1 MTEARIKTVAVTG
14 AHGKAGRAA
23 VAEFLAHGYDVL
35 ACDLA
40 GPVGRNS
47 DLGAPTMR
55 VDLTDY
61 GQALQALAGADAVV
75 HMANIPEPGMF
86 PPAQTLNRN
95 TAMNHNVFLAA
106 QALGL
111 ARVVWASS
119 ETTLGLPFA
128 ADGGTLRYAPVDEA
142 HFPHP
147 SSTYALSKVL
157 GEVAAAQFAAWSGIP
172 FVGLRLTNIFTEDEY
187 AKVPEFWAEPMSRA
201 WNLWGYVD
209 ARDVGAACRN
219 AVESNSTGS
228 ENLIIAAADTIM
240 DMPSSKLLAKHFPEL
255 ELRRDVSGHET
266 LLSIEAARRVIGY
279 EPAHSWRDSVVRR
292 RCAV

>member
-1 MTEARIKTVAVTG
+1 MSVIPVKSIAVTG

-23 VAEFLAHGYDVL
+23 VAEFLAHGYEVR
-35 ACDLA
+35 ACDIA

-47 DLGAPTMR
+47 ELGAPTMR

-61 GQALQALAGADAVV
+61 GQALQFLSGTDAVV
-75 HMANIPEPGMF
+75 HLANIPEPGMF
-86 PPAQTLNRN
+86 PPAETLNRN

-128 ADGGTLRYAPVDEA
+128 DDGGTLRYAPVDEA

-157 GEVAAAQFAAWSGIP
+157 GEAAAAQFAAWSGIP
-172 FVGLRLTNIFTEDEY
+172 FVGLRLTNIFTEAEY
-187 AKVPEFWAEPMSRA
+187 VRVPGFWSDPMSRA

-209 ARDVGAACRN
+209 SRDVGAACRN
-219 AVESNSTGS
+219 AIEADSTGS
-228 ENLIIAAADTIM
+228 ENLIIAAADTVM
-240 DMPSSKLLAKHFPEL
+240 DRPSAELLDEFFPGL
-255 ELRRDVSGHET
+255 ERRRDVSGHET
-266 LLSIEAARRVIGY
+266 LLAIDAARRVIGY
-279 EPAHSWRDSVVRR
+279 APAHSWRDSVG
-292 RCAV
+292 

>member
-1 MTEARIKTVAVTG
+1 MTEPAMRTVAVTG

-23 VAEFLAHGYDVL
+23 VAEFLAHGYEVL
-35 ACDLA
+35 ACDVA

-61 GQALQALAGADAVV
+61 GQTLQALSGADAVV
-75 HMANIPEPGMF
+75 HLANIPEPGMF
-86 PPAQTLNRN
+86 PPAETLNQN

-128 ADGGTLRYAPVDEA
+128 AEGGTLRYAPVDEA

-157 GEVAAAQFAAWSGIP
+157 GETAAAQFSAWSGIP
-172 FVGLRLTNIFTEDEY
+172 FVGLRLTNIFTAEEY
-187 AKVPEFWAEPMSRA
+187 AKVPDFWADPMSRA

-209 ARDVGAACRN
+209 SRDVGAACRN
-219 AVESNSTGS
+219 AIEATSTGS

-240 DMPSSKLLAKHFPEL
+240 ERPSAELLAEHFPNVERRTEL
-255 ELRRDVSGHET
+255 KGHET
-266 LLSIEAARRVIGY
+266 LLSIDAARRVIGY
-279 EPAHSWRDSVVRR
+279 APAHSWRDSVAR
-292 RCAV
+292 

>member
-1 MTEARIKTVAVTG
+1 MTEALIKTVAVTG

-23 VAEFLAHGYDVL
+23 VTELLDHGYNVL

-61 GQALQALAGADAVV
+61 GQALQALTGADAVV
-75 HMANIPEPGMF
+75 HLANIPEPGMF

-128 ADGGTLRYAPVDEA
+128 SDGGTLRYAPVDEA

-187 AKVPEFWAEPMSRA
+187 AKVPGFWSEPMSRA

-219 AVESNSTGS
+219 AVEAHSTGS

-240 DMPSSKLLAKHFPEL
+240 DQPSADLLAKHFPEL
-255 ELRRDVSGHET
+255 KLRRDVHGHET
-266 LLSIEAARRVIGY
+266 LLSIDAARRVIGY
-279 EPAHSWRDSVVRR
+279 EPTHSWRESVVR
-292 RCAV
+292 

>member
-1 MTEARIKTVAVTG
+1 
-14 AHGKAGRAA
+14 
-23 VAEFLAHGYDVL
+23 
-35 ACDLA
+35 
-40 GPVGRNS
+40 
-47 DLGAPTMR
+47 MR

-86 PPAQTLNRN
+86 PPAETLNRN

-128 ADGGTLRYAPVDEA
+128 ADGGTLRYAPVDEE

-157 GEVAAAQFAAWSGIP
+157 GEAAAAQFAAWSGIP
-172 FVGLRLTNIFTEDEY
+172 FVGLRLTNIFTEAEY

-209 ARDVGAACRN
+209 SRDVGAACRN
-219 AVESNSTGS
+219 AVEAHSTGS

-240 DMPSSKLLAKHFPEL
+240 DAPSPELLAKHFPEL
-255 ELRRDVSGHET
+255 ELRRNVRGHET
-266 LLSIEAARRVIGY
+266 LLSIDAARRVIGY
-279 EPAHSWRDSVVRR
+279 EPSHSWRDSVAR
-292 RCAV
+292 

>member
-1 MTEARIKTVAVTG
+1 MTSRPIKTVAVTG

-23 VAEFLAHGYDVL
+23 VAELLTHGYEVL
-35 ACDLA
+35 ACDIA

-47 DLGAPTMR
+47 DLGCPTMR
-55 VDLTDY
+55 ADLSSY
-61 GQALQALAGADAVV
+61 GQAVQALSGSDAVV

-86 PPAQTLNRN
+86 PPAETLNRN

-106 QALGL
+106 QSLGL

-128 ADGGTLRYAPVDEA
+128 SDGGTLRYAPVDEA

-157 GEVAAAQFAAWSGIP
+157 GEAAADQFAAWSGIP
-172 FVGLRLTNIFTEDEY
+172 FVGLRITNIFTEDEY
-187 AKVPEFWAEPMSRA
+187 SRMPGFWADPMSRA
-201 WNLWGYVD
+201 WNLWGYID

-219 AVESNSTGS
+219 AIEADSTGS
-228 ENLIIAAADTIM
+228 QNLIIAAADTVM
-240 DMPSSKLLAKHFPEL
+240 NRPSAQLLAEFFPDL
-255 ELRRDVSGHET
+255 ELHREIAGYET
-266 LLSIEAARRVIGY
+266 LLAIDAARRVIGY
-279 EPAHSWRDSVVRR
+279 APAHSWRDSVSGD
-292 RCAV
+292 

>member
-1 MTEARIKTVAVTG
+1 MSVLPVKTVAVTG

-23 VAEFLAHGYDVL
+23 VAEFLAHGYQVL

-47 DLGAPTMR
+47 DLGTPTMR

-61 GQALQALAGADAVV
+61 GQALQALTGADAVV
-75 HMANIPEPGMF
+75 HLANIPEPGMF
-86 PPAQTLNRN
+86 PPAETLNRN

-128 ADGGTLRYAPVDEA
+128 GDGGTLRYAPVDEA

-157 GEVAAAQFAAWSGIP
+157 GEAAAAQFAAWSGIP
-172 FVGLRLTNIFTEDEY
+172 FVGLRLTNIFSADEY
-187 AKVPEFWAEPMSRA
+187 AQVPGFWADPLSRA

-219 AVESNSTGS
+219 AVEAASTGS
-228 ENLIIAAADTIM
+228 ENLIIAAADTVM
-240 DMPSSKLLAKHFPEL
+240 DRPSAELLDEFFPGL
-255 ELRRDVSGHET
+255 ERRRDVSGHET
-266 LLSIEAARRVIGY
+266 LLAIDAARRVIGY
-279 EPAHSWRDSVVRR
+279 APAHSWRDNQ
-292 RCAV
+292 

>member
-1 MTEARIKTVAVTG
+1 MRTVAVTG

-23 VAEFLAHGYDVL
+23 VAELLTHGYEVL
-35 ACDLA
+35 ACDVA

-47 DLGAPTMR
+47 DLGCPTMR
-55 VDLTDY
+55 ADLTSY
-61 GQALQALAGADAVV
+61 GQAVQALSGADAVV

-86 PPAQTLNRN
+86 PPAETLNRN

-106 QALGL
+106 QSLGL

-128 ADGGTLRYAPVDEA
+128 GDGGTLRYAPVDEA

-157 GEVAAAQFAAWSGIP
+157 GEAAAAQFAAWSGIP
-172 FVGLRLTNIFTEDEY
+172 FVGLRLTNIFTEAEY
-187 AKVPEFWAEPMSRA
+187 SRVPGFWADPMSRA

-209 ARDVGAACRN
+209 TRDVGAACRN
-219 AVESNSTGS
+219 AIEADSTGS
-228 ENLIIAAADTIM
+228 ENLIIAAADTLM
-240 DMPSSKLLAKHFPEL
+240 DVPSAELLAKFFPEL
-255 ELRRDVSGHET
+255 ERRTEIAGYET
-266 LLSIEAARRVIGY
+266 LLAIDAARRVIDY
-279 EPAHSWRDSVVRR
+279 APAHSWRDSVTGAR
-292 RCAV
+292 

>member
-1 MTEARIKTVAVTG
+1 MSVLPRKTVAVTG

-23 VAEFLAHGYDVL
+23 VAEFLAHGYNVL
-35 ACDLA
+35 ACDIA

-55 VDLTDY
+55 ADLTDY
-61 GQALQALAGADAVV
+61 GQALQALTGADAVV
-75 HMANIPEPGMF
+75 HLANIPEPGMF
-86 PPAQTLNRN
+86 PPAETLNRN

-128 ADGGTLRYAPVDEA
+128 HDGGTLRYAPVDEA

-157 GEVAAAQFAAWSGIP
+157 SEAAAAQFAAWSGIP

-187 AKVPEFWAEPMSRA
+187 ARVPGFWADPMSRA

-219 AVESNSTGS
+219 AVEADSSGS
-228 ENLIIAAADTIM
+228 ENLIIAAADTVM
-240 DMPSSKLLAKHFPEL
+240 DRPSRELLEEFFPEL
-255 ELRRDVSGHET
+255 EQRKDVHGHET
-266 LLSIEAARRVIGY
+266 LLSIDAARRVIGY
-279 EPAHSWRDSVVRR
+279 APAHSWRDSR
-292 RCAV
+292 

>member
-1 MTEARIKTVAVTG
+1 MTSRNIKAPIKTVAVTG

-23 VAEFLAHGYDVL
+23 VAEFLAHGYEVL
-35 ACDLA
+35 ACDVA

-47 DLGAPTMR
+47 NLGCPTMR
-55 VDLTDY
+55 ADLTSY
-61 GQALQALAGADAVV
+61 GQTVQALSGADAVV

-86 PPAQTLNRN
+86 PPAETLNRN

-128 ADGGTLRYAPVDEA
+128 SDGGTLRYAPVDEA

-157 GEVAAAQFAAWSGIP
+157 GEAAAEQFAAWSGIP
-172 FVGLRLTNIFTEDEY
+172 FVGLRLTNIFAEAEY
-187 AKVPEFWAEPMSRA
+187 ARMPEFWADPMSRA

-219 AVESNSTGS
+219 AIEADSTGS
-228 ENLIIAAADTIM
+228 ENLIIAAADTVM
-240 DMPSSKLLAKHFPEL
+240 NRPSAELLAEFFPEL
-255 ELRRDVSGHET
+255 ERRREVAGYET
-266 LLSIEAARRVIGY
+266 LLAIDAARKVIGY
-279 EPAHSWRDSVVRR
+279 TPAYSWRDSISG
-292 RCAV
+292 

>member
-1 MTEARIKTVAVTG
+1 METVAVTG

-23 VAEFLAHGYDVL
+23 VAEFLAHGYKVL
-35 ACDLA
+35 ACDIA

-47 DLGAPTMR
+47 DLGTPTMR

-61 GQALQALAGADAVV
+61 GQALQALTGADAVV

-86 PPAQTLNRN
+86 PPAETLNRN

-128 ADGGTLRYAPVDEA
+128 DDGGTLRYAPVDEA

-157 GEVAAAQFAAWSGIP
+157 GETAAAQFSAWSGIP
-172 FVGLRLTNIFTEDEY
+172 FVGLRLTNIFTEAEY
-187 AKVPEFWAEPMSRA
+187 ARVPGFGADPMSRA

-219 AVESNSTGS
+219 AVEADSTGS
-228 ENLIIAAADTIM
+228 ENLIIAAADTVI
-240 DMPSSKLLAKHFPEL
+240 DRPSAELLDEFFPGL
-255 ELRRDVSGHET
+255 ERRRDVSGHET
-266 LLSIEAARRVIGY
+266 LLSIDAARRVIGY
-279 EPAHSWRDSVVRR
+279 APAHSWRDSAR
-292 RCAV
+292 

>member
-1 MTEARIKTVAVTG
+1 MSILPIETVAVTG

-23 VAEFLAHGYDVL
+23 VAEFLAHGYKVL
-35 ACDLA
+35 ACDIA

-47 DLGAPTMR
+47 DLGTPTMR

-61 GQALQALAGADAVV
+61 GQALQALTGADAVV

-86 PPAQTLNRN
+86 PPAETLNRN

-128 ADGGTLRYAPVDEA
+128 DDGGTLRYAPVDEA

-157 GEVAAAQFAAWSGIP
+157 GETAAAQFSAWSGIP
-172 FVGLRLTNIFTEDEY
+172 FVGLRLTNIFTEAEY
-187 AKVPEFWAEPMSRA
+187 ARVPGFGADPMSRA

-219 AVESNSTGS
+219 AVEADSTGS
-228 ENLIIAAADTIM
+228 ENLIIAAADTVI
-240 DMPSSKLLAKHFPEL
+240 DRPSAELLDEFFPGL
-255 ELRRDVSGHET
+255 ERRRDVSGHET
-266 LLSIEAARRVIGY
+266 LLSIDAARRVIGY
-279 EPAHSWRDSVVRR
+279 APAHSWRDSAR
-292 RCAV
+292 

>member
-1 MTEARIKTVAVTG
+1 MTSRNIKAPIKTVAVTG

-23 VAEFLAHGYDVL
+23 VAEFLAHGYEVL
-35 ACDLA
+35 ACDVA

-47 DLGAPTMR
+47 NLGCPTMR
-55 VDLTDY
+55 ADLTSY
-61 GQALQALAGADAVV
+61 GQTVQALSGADAVV

-86 PPAQTLNRN
+86 PPAETLNRN

-128 ADGGTLRYAPVDEA
+128 SDGGTLRYAPVDEA

-157 GEVAAAQFAAWSGIP
+157 GEAAAEQFAAWSGIP
-172 FVGLRLTNIFTEDEY
+172 FVGLRLTNIFAAAEY
-187 AKVPEFWAEPMSRA
+187 ARMPEFWADPMSRA

-219 AVESNSTGS
+219 AIEADSTGS
-228 ENLIIAAADTIM
+228 ENLIIAAADTVM
-240 DMPSSKLLAKHFPEL
+240 NRPSAELLAEFFPEL
-255 ELRRDVSGHET
+255 ERRREVAGYET
-266 LLSIEAARRVIGY
+266 LLAIDAARKVIGY
-279 EPAHSWRDSVVRR
+279 TPAYSWRDSISG
-292 RCAV
+292 